1 MDRARLFGFSVPVFR
16 ALIAFLSFFSLGVLL
31 LLPLHFPLKDI
42 DSADIFSGTP
52 HLPAFQ
58 VPNCE
63 RIAQNYI
70 GQFSRLIRNE
80 PDTGPVRILN
90 PKKILLGLLYP
101 LCSLSR
107 SETSLIN

>member
-42 DSADIFSGTP
+42 DSADIF
-52 HLPAFQ
+52 PAFQ
-58 VPNCE
+58 APNSE
-63 RIAQNYI
+63 RIAQVYI
-70 GQFSRLIRNE
+70 GQFSSIIRNV

-90 PKKILLGLLYP
+90 PKKSFWVCFILSVP
-101 LCSLSR
+101 CPDQKQVR
-107 SETSLIN
+107 DINLDFT